1 MQKSVITHTINTLE
15 IKNKNEKYI
24 YFYLKK
30 YYYILDKQFY
40 DR

>member
-1 MQKSVITHTINTLE
+1 MQKSVIPHTVNTFE
-15 IKNKNEKYI
+15 IKNKNEKDI
-24 YFYLKK
+24 YFYAKK